1 METKFSIIHKN
12 LSKMF
17 WVLDQG
23 IDAQQHGCGKS
34 TPQYKLS

>member
-12 LSKMF
+12 SLKML

-23 IDAQQHGCGKS
+23 IDAQQHACGKS
-34 TPQYKLS
+34 TPQYKLF